1 MANHLAARCVGIFW
15 IYKGEIFG
23 AAMPL
28 EGGVRTSLGII
39 DADID
44 HASFWETDGAHR
56 TRFPD
61 LIDYEYFDVPRGR
74 VLFDSIG
81 QRSMVYL
88 DATINQPAIRE
99 MITGFFG
106 LTAKSTRWH
115 LDPHYVTG

>member
-88 DATINQPAIRE
+88 DATINQPATRE